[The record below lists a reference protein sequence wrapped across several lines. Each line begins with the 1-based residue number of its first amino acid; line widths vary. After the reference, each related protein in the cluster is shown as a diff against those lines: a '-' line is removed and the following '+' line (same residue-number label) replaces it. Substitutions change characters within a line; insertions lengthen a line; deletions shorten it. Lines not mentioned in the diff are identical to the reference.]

1 MLTCSH
7 PPPHPPS
14 PPFHRT
20 SPPTPPQPP
29 IPHQYG
35 IDGGRGRH
43 RDSCPP
49 PKRRQDDDDCRD
61 VEGVVLP
68 STTRN
73 ASAATKMIPER
84 SVDGC
89 SRPSRTRDDR
99 TVPVERRA
107 VVVIVDVPNDA
118 LLPRPPMRSERRV
131 AFVPPV
137 VVAVVESR
145 TCRAYRRRREAGSCS
160 YPRRRGAG
168 RGGG

>member
-29 IPHQYG
+29 AVVSSG
-35 IDGGRGRH
+35 ERFGRAAR
-43 RDSCPP
+43 C
-49 PKRRQDDDDCRD
+49 
-61 VEGVVLP
+61 
-68 STTRN
+68 
-73 ASAATKMIPER
+73 ASFFLY
-84 SVDGC
+84 
-89 SRPSRTRDDR
+89 DDR

-137 VVAVVESR
+137 VVAVVGAASASR
-145 TCRAYRRRREAGSCS
+145 TAARNSAQWAIGQ
-160 YPRRRGAG
+160 A
-168 RGGG
+168 